1 MLARFLAELLESFEL
16 FLNLLVELEGVDD
29 LLLFLE
35 ARSFDQHLVAGLL
48 DLLEILVDQSRDEP
62 AHDLAVFDHL
72 VEHDDGL
79 AVASRIHV
87 LTSLGALRQVGFTQ
101 SQAHVAELFGT
112 ADHLD
117 ELGRIDTELLLVEQT
132 TFGVEEEQSRLLRIQ
147 LEGLEEFLFLIL
159 QGLDHL
165 LVTCPGFELL
175 DRVTITE
182 EGALKVGAATILV
195 HGAGVKEDHHRLLR
209 TGFAVH
215 GVMEALTFFPV
226 EKGALTGDVR
236 CSTAV
241 SGSTGT
247 GSTGCGGGV
256 GAAGNSRGRTDASS
270 LCVEGGTRNREQDHQ
285 AGDQCPPEFEIHYCS
300 KCFLRIL
307 GSLYES
313 TIIREVV

>member
-1 MLARFLAELLESFEL
+1 MLARFLAELFESFEL
-16 FLNLLVELEGVDD
+16 FFNLLVELEGVDD

-35 ARSFDQHLVAGLL
+35 TGGFDQQLATGLL

-72 VEHDDGL
+72 VEHDDGF

-87 LTSLGALRQVGFTQ
+87 LASLGSLRQVGFAQ
-101 SQAHVAELFGT
+101 SQAHVAELLGT
-112 ADHLD
+112 ANHLD
-117 ELGRIDTELLLVEQT
+117 ELGRINTELLLVEQT
-132 TFGVEEEQSRLLRIQ
+132 TFGVEEEQSRLFRIQ

-165 LVTCPGFELL
+165 LVACPGFELL
-175 DRVTITE
+175 DRVTVTE
-182 EGALKVGAATILV
+182 KSALKVGAAAILV

-215 GVMEALTFFPV
+215 GVMETLTFFPV
-226 EKGALTGDVR
+226 EKGAFTGNVR
-236 CSTAV
+236 GCAAV

-285 AGDQCPPEFEIHYCS
+285 AGDQCPPEFEIHV
-300 KCFLRIL
+300 
-307 GSLYES
+307 GSSDPSSWE
-313 TIIREVV
+313 